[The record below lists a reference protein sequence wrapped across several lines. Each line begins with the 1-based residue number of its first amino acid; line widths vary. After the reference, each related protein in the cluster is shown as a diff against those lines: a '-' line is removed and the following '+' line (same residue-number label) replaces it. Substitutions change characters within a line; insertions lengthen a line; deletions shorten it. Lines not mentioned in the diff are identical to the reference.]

1 MSCHPTEAIISKNR
15 STHKEE
21 LTMKRRSNKSIPAKT
36 DYKPSAWERQLL
48 RELHDPNRI
57 YDARPAEFQPIKAVR
72 LG

>member
-1 MSCHPTEAIISKNR
+1 
-15 STHKEE
+15 
-21 LTMKRRSNKSIPAKT
+21 MKRRSNKSVT
-36 DYKPSAWERQLL
+36 EFTEVKPSAWERQML

>member
-1 MSCHPTEAIISKNR
+1 
-15 STHKEE
+15 
-21 LTMKRRSNKSIPAKT
+21 MKRRSNNSIPAKS